1 MSDFT
6 HYERYH
12 LYEYVY
18 KKDRLYTKTEIDS
31 KLDTLKT
38 QLTTLVQNTKQ
49 TLQNEI
55 DKLKRANE
63 QSDPTEQNDPA
74 VDPESNAEIKRLIQ
88 SGIGTALNKYH
99 KHFIKI
105 INKRMKGRV
114 GKKSLTIPKS
124 NYTWIK
130 LLDVAEIDGVTSL
143 DEILIQDMY
152 IKRTDRYHNAKSDL
166 VAGSFDQLEFFYDSE
181 RENYYC
187 YFNNHPFD
195 WSMDCFFHY
204 VKLPKQIAI
213 EEEIEEGSDKEL

>member
-49 TLQNEI
+49 TLQNKI
-55 DKLKRANE
+55 DKLKRAN
-63 QSDPTEQNDPA
+63 EQNDPA

-99 KHFIKI
+99 KNLIKM

-130 LLDVAEIDGVTSL
+130 LLDV
-143 DEILIQDMY
+143 Y
-152 IKRTDRYHNAKSDL
+152 ICTL
-166 VAGSFDQLEFFYDSE
+166 
-181 RENYYC
+181 
-187 YFNNHPFD
+187 
-195 WSMDCFFHY
+195 
-204 VKLPKQIAI
+204 
-213 EEEIEEGSDKEL
+213 KELIDTIMLRVI